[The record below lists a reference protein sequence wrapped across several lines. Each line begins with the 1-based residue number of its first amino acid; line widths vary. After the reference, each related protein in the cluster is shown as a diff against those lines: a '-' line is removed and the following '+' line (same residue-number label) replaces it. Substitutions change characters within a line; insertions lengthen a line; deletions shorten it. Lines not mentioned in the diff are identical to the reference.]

1 MTNLCLKKHN
11 FIYECLY
18 SSYNF
23 WVQFVP
29 KLHLVLTGCVSDW
42 LISSISHPTSA
53 WKVYVGLSILV
64 CVCVAVGK
72 EDWATGAH
80 SKISN
85 TSWHTHP
92 FFTGQSSE
100 RIYILSTHCKLCE
113 CVCVFVC
120 ACEREGSIIKDKNTC
135 FMIME
140 RLLCV
145 STTHIYL
152 TLSLID
158 WPEIR
163 AHANRCMD
171 MHLHNHTQAIHS
183 VLFFGLRVLIV
194 MLLRFVELL
203 FATS

>member
-1 MTNLCLKKHN
+1 MH
-11 FIYECLY
+11 E
-18 SSYNF
+18 
-23 WVQFVP
+23 
-29 KLHLVLTGCVSDW
+29 W

-53 WKVYVGLSILV
+53 WKVFVGLSILVCV

-92 FFTGQSSE
+92 FSTGQSSE
-100 RIYILSTHCKLCE
+100 RIYILSAHRKLCWMCLCVE
-113 CVCVFVC
+113 VVCV
-120 ACEREGSIIKDKNTC
+120 REGSIIEDKNTC

-145 STTHIYL
+145 STTHIYV

-163 AHANRCMD
+163 AHVNRCMD
-171 MHLHNHTQAIHS
+171 MQLHNHTQVVHS
-183 VLFFGLRVLIV
+183 VLFFFFLVWVSWLSCCHDVLN
-194 MLLRFVELL
+194 
-203 FATS
+203 